1 MLEMQL
7 LGGFQVAHQGEQVAG
22 LHSRRQ
28 QSLLSYLVLHR
39 QTPQPRQHV
48 AFLFWPESSEAQA
61 RSNLRRE
68 LTHLRQ
74 RVPEGDRYLRIER
87 DWIQWRPEAAFA
99 LDIRDF
105 EDEVRQAEE
114 ATNRSAARKF
124 WERALSRYYGDL
136 LPGCYDEWI
145 LPERE
150 RLRQAYALALERLVR
165 HFEDEREYAP
175 AIGYSRRLLQLDPLQ
190 EAGYRKLMQLYASN
204 GERAGAVHV
213 YHSCAR
219 VLERELGIEPSQE
232 TQMLYR
238 KLLEPERPA
247 APADGVN
254 GHSRRAER
262 PASPPSESPA
272 ATPGGNV
279 APLVGREV
287 ELDRLVAA
295 WRRASDGNGQMVAIL
310 GEAGIGKTR
319 LAEELLDRAGQYGTA
334 AVRTRCY
341 AAGGRLPFA
350 PVADLLK
357 QDACSRA
364 LLRLD
369 DVWLTEVSRLVPELL
384 VERTDLRSPEPL
396 REAWQRSRLFEAL
409 ARAVLATGQP
419 LLVLIDDLQWSD
431 VDTLE
436 WLHYLLR
443 YDSNSKLLVVCT
455 LRSEEYRDN
464 GELKALLWDLG
475 KLDQLVDVELGPLS
489 SAETAELA
497 SGIVVRKLEEE
508 ETARLFEETEG
519 QPLFVVER
527 ARAGLSLQR
536 QAAGGDWAPAPGVA
550 GALPA
555 KVQAVIAARLAQLS
569 PAARELVQL
578 AATIGRAFS
587 FEVLDEASALGE
599 EALVHALDEL
609 WQRRIVRE
617 QGAESYDFSHD
628 RIRDV
633 AYLEVSPVRRR
644 ALHRRVAQALELLH
658 RSDLDGVSARVAA
671 HYEHAGQTERAIAFY
686 RRAAVVARQVYAN
699 EEAIRLYSRA
709 LDLLKHLPDN
719 RERDKQEL
727 DLQLALSSPLN
738 AARGYTSPDL
748 EATLDRGLL
757 LGEELQEDDK
767 VIQSLWGLWTVHF
780 VRASLPR
787 SRELAEQM
795 SALAQ
800 RSTTLLAESH
810 HALGGSL
817 TSLGE
822 LSLAKDHL
830 ERVLAHCESR
840 DQHSRTTILGSD
852 LCVFSHSWMSHNLW
866 LVGSVDQ
873 AAEHSRRA
881 ILLANELD
889 HPYSLA
895 LANAY
900 ASIQAQLR
908 RDPEACRLSAERT
921 LALCR
926 KHGFAYYGEWGLILQ
941 GWVLCQEGAA
951 EQAITSIEQGLE
963 NLRAAGAET
972 RRPYY
977 MSLLADAHR
986 RAGRHDDARKVLDE
1000 ALATAERNHDLWWS
1014 AELYRLS
1021 GELSEPRSAAPFQQ
1035 ALEVARRQG
1044 SRSLELRAAV
1054 SLAGVWRQQSQ
1065 RAEARRLVQQVLG
1078 QLTEG
1083 FDTPDLREARMLLE
1097 ELS

>member
-1 MLEMQL
+1 MLEIQL
-7 LGGFQVAHQGEQVAG
+7 LGGFRVAYQGKQVVG
-22 LHSRRQ
+22 LHSQRL
-28 QSLLSYLVLHR
+28 QSLLSYLIVHR
-39 QTPQPRQHV
+39 QTPHPRHQV
-48 AFLFWPESSEAQA
+48 AFLFWPDSSEAQA

-74 RVPEGDRYLRIER
+74 RVPEADRYLRIER
-87 DWIQWRPEAAFA
+87 DCIQWRSEAAFA

-105 EDEVRQAEE
+105 EDDVRQAEE
-114 ATNRSAARKF
+114 ATNRSAARKL

-165 HFEDEREYAP
+165 LFEDEREYAP
-175 AIGYSRRLLQLDPLQ
+175 AIRYSRRLLQLDPLH
-190 EAGYRKLMQLYASN
+190 EASYRKLMQLYALN

-213 YHSCAR
+213 YHSCAS

-232 TQMLYR
+232 TQMMYR
-238 KLLEPERPA
+238 GLLEPERQA
-247 APADGVN
+247 APLDSVTGQ
-254 GHSRRAER
+254 SRHAER
-262 PASPPSESPA
+262 TASPPSEPPA
-272 ATPGGNV
+272 ATPGGDA
-279 APLVGREV
+279 APLVGRQV
-287 ELDRLVAA
+287 ELERLLAA
-295 WRRASDGNGQMVAIL
+295 WRRASDGDGQMVAIL

-319 LAEELLDRAGQYGTA
+319 LAEELVDRAGQYGKA

-369 DVWLTEVSRLVPELL
+369 DVWLTELSRLLPELL
-384 VERTDLRSPEPL
+384 VERTNLRRPEPL
-396 REAWQRSRLFEAL
+396 REAWQRRRLFEAL
-409 ARAVLATGQP
+409 TRAVLATGQP

-431 VDTLE
+431 PDTLE

-443 YDSNSKLLVVCT
+443 YDPTSKLLVICT

-464 GELKALLWDLG
+464 RELKALLWDLG
-475 KLDQLVDVELGPLS
+475 KLDQLVDIELGPLS

-497 SGIVVRKLEEE
+497 GNIVGRRLDQEMRAK
-508 ETARLFEETEG
+508 LFEETEG

-527 ARAGLSLQR
+527 ARMGFALTEGPSGAAGLR
-536 QAAGGDWAPAPGVA
+536 APIAPA
-550 GALPA
+550 ALPA
-555 KVQAVIAARLAQLS
+555 KVQAVIAARLSQLS
-569 PAARELVQL
+569 SQARELVQL
-578 AATIGRAFS
+578 AATIGRAFK
-587 FEVLDEASALGE
+587 FEVLEDASDLGE
-599 EALVHALDEL
+599 NALVQVLDEL

-617 QGAESYDFSHD
+617 QGGDRYDFSHD
-628 RIRDV
+628 RIREV
-633 AYLEVSPVRRR
+633 AYLEVSPVKRR

-658 RSDLDGVSARVAA
+658 RSDLDGVSADIAA
-671 HYEHAGQTERAIAFY
+671 HYEQAGQTEKAIAFY

-738 AARGYTSPDL
+738 AARGYTAPDL
-748 EATLDRGLL
+748 EATLDRARL

-787 SRELAEQM
+787 SRELAERM
-795 SALAQ
+795 SGLAQ
-800 RSTTLLAESH
+800 RTSTLLAESH

-830 ERVLAHCESR
+830 RQALAHCDSR
-840 DQHSRTTILGSD
+840 EQRSRITVLGSD
-852 LCVFSHSWMSHNLW
+852 LRVFSHSWMSHTLW
-866 LVGSVDQ
+866 LLGSADQ

-881 ILLANELD
+881 ILLAEELD
-889 HPYSLA
+889 HQYSLA
-895 LANAY
+895 LANSY
-900 ASIQAQLR
+900 ASVLAQLR
-908 RDPEACRLSAERT
+908 RDPEACRLSAEAA

-951 EQAITSIEQGLE
+951 EQAISSIEQGLE

-977 MSLLADAHR
+977 LSLLADAHR
-986 RAGRHDDARKVLDE
+986 QAGRHDDARKVLEE
-1000 ALATAERNHDLWWS
+1000 ALATAERNQDLWWS
-1014 AELYRLS
+1014 AELYRLK
-1021 GELSEPRSAAPFQQ
+1021 GELSEPRSAAQLQQ

-1054 SLAGVWRQQSQ
+1054 SLAGVWRQQGQ
-1065 RAEARRLVQQVLG
+1065 RAEARRLVQQVLRPF
-1078 QLTEG
+1078 TEG
-1083 FDTPDLREARMLLE
+1083 FDTPDLREAGTLLK